1 MTTITKDTP
10 WRHLGR
16 VPFSVWQKRITDAGG
31 LTEAAGYDVWL
42 ACGDDSALMLEFL
55 HAESSYSSD
64 FDAIP
69 ASYKDPWNLQIDG
82 KGIKFDSIADCA
94 RAWRERLYSTTYKG
108 GIYTKTKTIYDLIS
122 TYAPRS
128 DGNDPDGYA
137 AKVVAGMER
146 NGFDPPVTTPEGDT
160 PAEPVPGEGEPMALE
175 ILNRVIGVQ
184 KNAPATLLNMG
195 PKSAV
200 PIIHNTSNTSVGAD
214 ALMHAQFV
222 AGGGGADNVSFHFCV
237 DSKRAVQILPLNRIG
252 YHASDGC
259 DNRDKD
265 VGCFNGIAFENC
277 DNADGDIRKTFENQA
292 ELLACIE
299 FGDSRID
306 YGGRPLSDFE
316 GFIDRTLGHHDTAW
330 DGKWCP
336 EDYLNLFGDP
346 GYKTQLKTLAKAKL
360 AAKRGGTTPAEPPP
374 PPPVEEVLPG
384 LDFAVA
390 ARLFGTAK
398 GEDNVTYKFDKNGPV
413 SKLWLANGKQTGQWP
428 ALVSVYSYESGARRY
443 FVFQGGATILAAKG
457 ADPRWLKEAA

>member
-10 WRHLGR
+10 WRHAGA
-16 VPFSVWQKRITDAGG
+16 VPFAIWQKRINDAGG

-55 HAESSYSSD
+55 NAESSYASD

-82 KGIKFDSIADCA
+82 KGIKFASVADCA

-108 GIYTKTKTIYDLIS
+108 GIYTKTQTIYDLIS

-137 AKVVAGMER
+137 AKVAAGMNR
-146 NGFDPPVTTPEGDT
+146 NGFDPPVTVPPGEDPE
-160 PAEPVPGEGEPMALE
+160 PIPGEGEPMATRIPVVQH
-175 ILNRVIGVQ
+175 ILPTSASNRPGRKLGSGDLYIVIHETDNP
-184 KNAPATLLNMG
+184 NAT
-195 PKSAV
+195 
-200 PIIHNTSNTSVGAD
+200 AD
-214 ALMHAQFV
+214 AVDQIDYTSSAEARSRQVSYHLSTDDHQTAQ
-222 AGGGGADNVSFHFCV
+222 G
-237 DSKRAVQILPLNRIG
+237 LPLDEIG
-252 YHASDGC
+252 WHAGDGC
-259 DNRDKD
+259 DDPSVD
-265 VGCFNGIAFENC
+265 IGCFKSVAIERCVNAGRNEEQCLRNVAETIVRIVHGDPAFNWGGGTSKGRFSTE
-277 DNADGDIRKTFENQA
+277 
-292 ELLACIE
+292 
-299 FGDSRID
+299 RI
-306 YGGRPLSDFE
+306 LQ
-316 GFIDRTLGHHDTAW
+316 HHDVS
-330 DGKWCP
+330 DEGKDCP
-336 EDYLNLFGDP
+336 HIIRANGWWP
-346 GYKTQLKTLAKAKL
+346 KL
-360 AAKRGGTTPAEPPP
+360 MQYVDEAEARLYGGTTPAEPTTPA
-374 PPPVEEVLPG
+374 PVEEVLPG
-384 LDFAVA
+384 LDYAVA

-457 ADPRWLKEAA
+457 SDPRWLKEAA